1 MAVTINKGAKAP
13 ASKTAKAGSQTPS
26 WAKRGSAAKE
36 AMDKYEKD
44 AEKHFEDMN
53 RMWRFWI
60 PKGES
65 ARVTFVDGDLLE
77 DGTLDILTFREHTV
91 KVNGEW
97 EQFVCIAE
105 QEPCPICEGGDF
117 PSLVGVLTII
127 DHREHKGKKAVY
139 KDNPRLYVAKKNTIK
154 LLQQNATKRNGL
166 AGATFEI
173 SRLGENDPTVGGSF
187 DFEEKRSMAEC
198 QKAYT
203 RKDKKTNKTNTVFA
217 PADYEKEI
225 VYLTGKKLRAM
236 GFGTGNPI
244 GSETTGDAEAAGEDA
259 GKHM

>member
-1 MAVTINKGAKAP
+1 MAIVKKAGVP
-13 ASKTAKAGSQTPS
+13 AKTAKAGSQTPS
-26 WAKRGSAAKE
+26 WAKRGAAAKQE
-36 AMDKYEKD
+36 MEKYEED
-44 AEKHFEDMN
+44 ATKHWEAKN

-65 ARVTFVDGDLLE
+65 AQVTFTDGDLLP

-97 EQFVCIAE
+97 ENFVCIAE

-127 DHREHKGKKAVY
+127 DHRTYKGKKAVY
-139 KDNPRLYVAKKNTIK
+139 KDNQRLYVAKKGTIK

-187 DFEEKRSMAEC
+187 DFEKKRSIEEC

-203 RKDKKTNKTNTVFA
+203 RKDKKTNKTETVFR

-225 VYLTGKKLRAM
+225 VYLPGKELRAM
-236 GFGTGNPI
+236 GFGSGNPI
-244 GSETTGDAEAAGEDA
+244 GGEGAVDSEAADKEA